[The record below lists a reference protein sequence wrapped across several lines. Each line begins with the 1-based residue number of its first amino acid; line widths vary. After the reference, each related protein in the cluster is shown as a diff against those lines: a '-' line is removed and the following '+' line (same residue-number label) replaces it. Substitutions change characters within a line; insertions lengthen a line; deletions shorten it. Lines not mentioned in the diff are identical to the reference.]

1 MKLKEHITLAIN
13 ASFSNLK
20 VIWNIGKADKMN
32 KSMENLVQMKLHL
45 NLKRLYK
52 KLRLLKFRRS
62 SLRNKTKIHESSSFN
77 MFISEI
83 RGGEVKKE
91 VPKPE
96 KKDIMIPH
104 ASLFD
109 DSKTKASTFAFSS
122 TIKYPHNQAGEQQ

>member
-1 MKLKEHITLAIN
+1 
-13 ASFSNLK
+13 
-20 VIWNIGKADKMN
+20 
-32 KSMENLVQMKLHL
+32 
-45 NLKRLYK
+45 
-52 KLRLLKFRRS
+52 
-62 SLRNKTKIHESSSFN
+62 